1 METMARLV
9 FNAKLRNRERQGP
22 AMLREISEEVR
33 VNLKDR
39 LREARQSIRRRRHD
53 IQPATTRPR
62 PPFPFNEIE
71 GLLGHAVSAFD
82 DVMTMA
88 ETLAPRRLGGRPNT
102 ATARS
107 FDVYFPARDVIA
119 GERAFRRDLYAL
131 ARAVLAMRRLD
142 GAQVSETGLA
152 TLHAI
157 FAREQ
162 AGPLADLARASAWT
176 DRIALA
182 ATLSAALLVELVRQQ
197 PLRFEKAADGSPERE
212 TVIACLAPL
221 ALTCGLATMEA
232 GNPPETDLLEIAALA
247 VDARMERILTAFA
260 GKEVQGDLTALFA
273 TLLAHLP

>member
-1 METMARLV
+1 
-9 FNAKLRNRERQGP
+9 
-22 AMLREISEEVR
+22 MLREISEEVR

-39 LREARQSIRRRRHD
+39 LREVRHSIRRRRHD
-53 IQPATTRPR
+53 VRPAPAQDR

-88 ETLAPRRLGGRPNT
+88 ETLAPRGLGGRPNMT
-102 ATARS
+102 AARS
-107 FDVYFPARDVIA
+107 FDAYFPAKDPIA

-131 ARAVLAMRRLD
+131 ASAVLAMRHIDR
-142 GAQVSETGLA
+142 AQASEAGLA

-162 AGPLADLARASAWT
+162 ADPLADLARASAWT
-176 DRIALA
+176 DRIALT

-212 TVIACLAPL
+212 TVITCLAPL

-232 GNPPETDLLEIAALA
+232 GKPPETDLLEIAALA
-247 VDARMERILTAFA
+247 VDARMDRILAAFEGRDA
-260 GKEVQGDLTALFA
+260 QGDLTALFA

>member
-1 METMARLV
+1 
-9 FNAKLRNRERQGP
+9 
-22 AMLREISEEVR
+22 MLREISEEVR

-39 LREARQSIRRRRHD
+39 LRETRHAIRRHRHD

-88 ETLAPRRLGGRPNT
+88 ETLAPRRLGGRPNS
-102 ATARS
+102 AAARS
-107 FDVYFPARDVIA
+107 FDAYFPAKDLIG

-131 ARAVLAMRRLD
+131 ARTVLAMRRLGD
-142 GAQVSETGLA
+142 AQVSETSLA
-152 TLHAI
+152 TLHAT

-162 AGPLADLARASAWT
+162 AAPLADLARASAWT

-182 ATLSAALLVELVRQQ
+182 ATLSSALLVELVRQQ
-197 PLRFEKAADGSPERE
+197 RLRFENEGAGFGRE

-221 ALTCGLATMEA
+221 ALACGLATMEA
-232 GNPPETDLLEIAALA
+232 GNPPETDLLEIAMLA
-247 VDARMERILTAFA
+247 IDARMDRILAA
-260 GKEVQGDLTALFA
+260 LEGKNAQGDLTALFA